1 MEINTITRVTR
12 RVNCMSCNWRRHDH
26 PRSIVTDHYLLDHV
40 LDLRVEQEFFLGLV
54 LLIVT
59 DHYLLGPMLIISPK
73 ILEEGTLDPANN
85 SISKCTPASTSCLW
99 HFPVR

>member
-1 MEINTITRVTR
+1 MRTLFK
-12 RVNCMSCNWRRHDH
+12 
-26 PRSIVTDHYLLDHV
+26 RSGISHYLLDHV

-85 SISKCTPASTSCLW
+85 DKQPTIRHASGSPLYRWSFASCAESTDHRAQLVIW
-99 HFPVR
+99 NAV